1 MTPSIPKQ
9 KLLSLI
15 GHGTGSVV
23 VAAAAAQGTKT
34 TTTNPQ
40 QLQPKQQ

>member
-1 MTPSIPKQ
+1 MTPNISKQ

-15 GHGTGSVV
+15 GCGTSNA
-23 VAAAAAQGTKT
+23 VAAAVAAQGTKT